1 MRTSDPNIASQ
12 LLLRHMSG
20 NANIYQAT
28 QHQGVYIGYV
38 TDTHTN
44 NDNVQKGTLK
54 FAVPFINEN
63 AGWPAAPFPG
73 LVDPPLGTECVV
85 AFEGTFGNAPRVIA
99 FTNWQSPVITV
110 SATDPV
116 STYKPTKGDLWIQ
129 P

>member
-20 NANIYQAT
+20 NANIYQA
-28 QHQGVYIGYV
+28 
-38 TDTHTN
+38 THTN